1 MSRTYLRGEIYYADL
16 DPVVGSEQMGTRP
29 VLILQNN
36 VGNHFARTVIVA
48 PITSRIHAKSKLPTH
63 SYIGMIG
70 RMKYPS
76 VVMLEQLRTLDKRG
90 YTEVPERTKR
100 AITAKSGWRTQSDF
114 LHSRSKRQRRRF
126 YMSRTYLRGE
136 IYYADLDPVVGSE
149 QMGTRPVLILQNNVG
164 NHFARTVIVAPITS
178 RIHTKS
184 KIPTHSYIGIIGR
197 MKYPSV
203 VMLEQLRTLD
213 KRRIGYYIGK
223 LPEEKMQDVTRALC
237 VSLAIRQNTAKGM

>member
-76 VVMLEQLRTLDKRG
+76 VVMLEQLRTLDKR
-90 YTEVPERTKR
+90 
-100 AITAKSGWRTQSDF
+100 
-114 LHSRSKRQRRRF
+114 
-126 YMSRTYLRGE
+126 
-136 IYYADLDPVVGSE
+136 
-149 QMGTRPVLILQNNVG
+149 
-164 NHFARTVIVAPITS
+164 
-178 RIHTKS
+178 
-184 KIPTHSYIGIIGR
+184 
-197 MKYPSV
+197 
-203 VMLEQLRTLD
+203 
-213 KRRIGYYIGK
+213 RIGYYIGR

-237 VSLAIRQNTAKGM
+237 VSLAIRPKASTIPRGRENTSVSTKISVVISIPVPSSRTIVPKSIPVLPFPYRI

>member
-1 MSRTYLRGEIYYADL
+1 MSR
-16 DPVVGSEQMGTRP
+16 
-29 VLILQNN
+29 
-36 VGNHFARTVIVA
+36 
-48 PITSRIHAKSKLPTH
+48 K
-63 SYIGMIG
+63 
-70 RMKYPS
+70 
-76 VVMLEQLRTLDKRG
+76 
-90 YTEVPERTKR
+90 
-100 AITAKSGWRTQSDF
+100 
-114 LHSRSKRQRRRF
+114 
-126 YMSRTYLRGE
+126 YLRGE

-184 KIPTHSYIGIIGR
+184 KIPTHNNIGMIGR

-237 VSLAIRQNTAKGM
+237 VSLAIRQNTSKGM

>member
-1 MSRTYLRGEIYYADL
+1 MKCCTGAGLAEIPQPSCGCVCGVGGPGDKLYGGNLADCHR
-16 DPVVGSEQMGTRP
+16 PGQSGS
-29 VLILQNN
+29 
-36 VGNHFARTVIVA
+36 A
-48 PITSRIHAKSKLPTH
+48 
-63 SYIGMIG
+63 
-70 RMKYPS
+70 
-76 VVMLEQLRTLDKRG
+76 
-90 YTEVPERTKR
+90 EVPEHTNAAIRT
-100 AITAKSGWRTQSDF
+100 KSGWIAQSDF
-114 LHSRSKRQRRRF
+114 LHSRCKRQRRRF

-184 KIPTHSYIGIIGR
+184 KIPTHSNIGMIGR

-237 VSLAIRQNTAKGM
+237 VSLAIRPNTSKGM

>member
-1 MSRTYLRGEIYYADL
+1 MSR
-16 DPVVGSEQMGTRP
+16 
-29 VLILQNN
+29 
-36 VGNHFARTVIVA
+36 
-48 PITSRIHAKSKLPTH
+48 K
-63 SYIGMIG
+63 
-70 RMKYPS
+70 
-76 VVMLEQLRTLDKRG
+76 
-90 YTEVPERTKR
+90 
-100 AITAKSGWRTQSDF
+100 
-114 LHSRSKRQRRRF
+114 
-126 YMSRTYLRGE
+126 YLRGE

-184 KIPTHSYIGIIGR
+184 KIPTHSNIGMIGR

-237 VSLAIRQNTAKGM
+237 ARIQRKECEPQWKNCLPGRKPPNCWESASQLWMRQGTTVSSPMCSMFPMAAFSLPAPVSRNTLPNVRTEQSLWRRKRPTAMCGRIIRTFEELPPI